1 MNTWSVINWRCARAR
16 TSGATMSH
24 VGRDLLLGMTLIG
37 LLLGT
42 ACTGDLTKTA
52 QGSSGPPP
60 APRLVKLTQVSK
72 RQVERVVTALGTL
85 SPFEQA
91 TLRVK
96 VPGRL
101 QTIAVDLGTA
111 VKAGQ
116 VVACIEPDDYR
127 LRVQQAEAALAQS
140 RARLGLPAD
149 GNHDRVDPEQ
159 TGTVRQAKAVLEQA
173 QADRERNQALFE
185 QGIISRS
192 QLDVADAAY
201 KVALSRYQDALE
213 EINNRLGILAQRRS
227 ELALAQQQ
235 LADTEIVAPFGG
247 VVQER
252 LGNIGEFLTA
262 GSPVATLLKLNPLR
276 LRVEIPEREAYQVK
290 LNQTVRVTVEGQDR
304 IYVGQIKR
312 LSPAL
317 AEQNRILIVEAEV
330 THDGALKPGSF
341 ARAEILV
348 NDRQETLTVPTQAIV
363 TFAGIDKVIT
373 VRDGKA
379 LERPVTLGR
388 RMADWTEIVKGVE
401 AGELIILDP
410 GNVQTGQPVVIQE

>member
-1 MNTWSVINWRCARAR
+1 
-16 TSGATMSH
+16 
-24 VGRDLLLGMTLIG
+24 
-37 LLLGT
+37 
-42 ACTGDLTKTA
+42 
-52 QGSSGPPP
+52 
-60 APRLVKLTQVSK
+60 
-72 RQVERVVTALGTL
+72 
-85 SPFEQA
+85 
-91 TLRVK
+91 
-96 VPGRL
+96 
-101 QTIAVDLGTA
+101 
-111 VKAGQ
+111 
-116 VVACIEPDDYR
+116 
-127 LRVQQAEAALAQS
+127 
-140 RARLGLPAD
+140 
-149 GNHDRVDPEQ
+149 
-159 TGTVRQAKAVLEQA
+159 
-173 QADRERNQALFE
+173 
-185 QGIISRS
+185 
-192 QLDVADAAY
+192 
-201 KVALSRYQDALE
+201 
-213 EINNRLGILAQRRS
+213 
-227 ELALAQQQ
+227 
-235 LADTEIVAPFGG
+235 
-247 VVQER
+247 
-252 LGNIGEFLTA
+252 GEFLTA